1 MKKAQIEFVEAQ
13 SRSRNIENAQASTF
27 FHLTERGEEFIQQL
41 LTSLETSESD
51 KAFSITGPHGA
62 GKSSLARFVIDIT
75 LPSAS
80 QRRKTAISEIA
91 KRPKLFQRFEQVIR
105 KTGDGRKGWIHLA
118 VTANREPVI
127 ETIERALELDRD
139 KAIGGDRTE
148 RVLDAMKDHVRQGPT
163 LLVVDEFGKNLE
175 YLAEHTSAGDVFVLQ
190 RLIEGMR
197 GFSHPFV
204 ILTLQHLSQFDY
216 FRHSSDTAKVEW
228 AKVSGRFQDFAFVDS
243 PDESR
248 RLLATLFTKSAAT
261 QKMLAESAESTISGL
276 DKIGVKFDPKVMSQ
290 LLPLHPITSIVAPH
304 AASVLAQGERTLFD
318 FAIGPTTN
326 SLKSYVRDAV
336 LSPDAT
342 LLELPWLY
350 DYFSES
356 QRQAVATA
364 PLAKRWLEID
374 DRIRSA
380 GSEDFA
386 AIAALKAVG
395 LLNLVTGLEGMRAS
409 TELVHIA
416 LSTSQRGISLSAT
429 KKQLDALAKKG
440 YITFR
445 EFAGEWRI
453 WEGSDID
460 LDSLIGEMRSQID
473 RSNVVEFLNSEINP
487 DPMVVARPTL
497 EKGTLRL
504 ASRRVTEFG
513 LLPEFLDSEAVVLLA
528 LDNVLPAT
536 DKKADSHA
544 VVIEAGHLGLRI
556 RELAIELQAHQSADR
571 QVRATTSDRVA
582 LVELQKRIGLIES
595 QLHAALSSAWEGPVY
610 TFNGADWIDSSRSV
624 QVELSKIV
632 SHRFIQAPRIANEMI
647 ARQHPTGQAA
657 RARRIL
663 AEKMLTNFAED
674 VLGIEGYGP
683 ERAFYIALLKSTGIH
698 RTAERIALAF
708 GAPTSEEWMPAWEAL
723 RASFESTRKGKK
735 SFSEV
740 LQPLRLEPFGL
751 KNGPLPI
758 LGLAM
763 YFSKIDQVGLYEY
776 GSLVLDFDDAIIE
789 RILKNPDNFSI
800 REYGLSSATRA
811 YCVELFQEW
820 TGATSFIDVML
831 KIFGVFRRLH
841 PYAMVSEAHLSQH
854 AIKLRRALQS
864 AAEPDALFFQEIP
877 KALGLTDVDAMNNE
891 AIEIYVLRVKEIL
904 DELNLAYPSLLD
916 RIDEKVRQGLGV
928 LVERGNVSEVF
939 ESLKQSQW
947 VASETLARNIVFA
960 GSRSI
965 ESEKDWIENLA
976 MVVSGTS
983 PRNWG
988 DDHEASF
995 IETVQFQLGRITR
1008 SIGLQDNEVRITV
1021 NSGTGEQ
1028 SFVIGQ
1034 EQWIKFSG
1042 GLGLTSAVVK
1052 S

>member
-13 SRSRNIENAQASTF
+13 SRSRNIENANASSF
-27 FHLTERGEEFIQQL
+27 FHLTERGEEFLHQL
-41 LTSLETSESD
+41 LISLETSGSD

-62 GKSSLARFVIDIT
+62 GKSSLARFLIDLT
-75 LPSAS
+75 LPSTA
-80 QRRKTAISEIA
+80 QRRKIAMNEIS
-91 KRPKLFQRFEQVIR
+91 KHSKLVQRFEQVIR
-105 KTGDGRKGWIHLA
+105 QSGDMRKGWLHFA

-127 ETIERALELDRD
+127 ETIERALGLECD
-139 KAIGGDRTE
+139 KVVGGDRTE
-148 RVLDAMKDHVRQGPT
+148 RILHAMKEHVRQGPT
-163 LLVVDEFGKNLE
+163 LLVIDEFGKNLE

-190 RLIEGMR
+190 RLIEGLR
-197 GFSHPFV
+197 GHSHPFV

-216 FRHSSDTAKVEW
+216 FRHSSETAKVEW

-248 RLLATLFTKSAAT
+248 RLLTTLFSKTTAT
-261 QKMLAESAESTISGL
+261 QKMLSESAAATISGL
-276 DKIGVKFDPKVMSQ
+276 EKAGIQFDAKVMSE
-290 LLPLHPITSIVAPH
+290 LLPLHPLTSVVAPH

-318 FAIGPTTN
+318 IVIGPTTN
-326 SLKSYVRDAV
+326 SLKSYVRDVV
-336 LSPDAT
+336 LGPDAT

-380 GSEDFA
+380 GSEDVA

-395 LLNLVTGLEGMRAS
+395 LLNLVSGLDGMRAS
-409 TELVHIA
+409 TELVHIS

-429 KKQLDALAKKG
+429 KKQLEALSRKG
-440 YITFR
+440 YITYR

-473 RSNVVEFLNSEINP
+473 RTSVVEFLNSEINP

-504 ASRRVTEFG
+504 ASRRVTESG
-513 LLPEFLDSEAVVLLA
+513 LIPELLDSEAVVLLA
-528 LDNVLPAT
+528 LDNVIPAA
-536 DKKADSHA
+536 DKSKNSHA
-544 VVIEAGHLGLRI
+544 VAIEAGHFGPRI
-556 RELAIELQAHQSADR
+556 RELAIELQAHHGADR

-582 LVELQKRIGLIES
+582 LVELQKRIGLLEA
-595 QLHAALSSAWEGPVY
+595 QLHAALSSAWEGTVH
-610 TFNGADWIDSSRSV
+610 TFIGEDWIESSRSV
-624 QVELSKIV
+624 QVELSRIV
-632 SHRFIQAPRIANEMI
+632 NHRFIQAPRIANEMI
-647 ARQHPTGQAA
+647 ARQHPTGQAT

-663 AEKMLTNFAED
+663 AEKMLTSFSQD

-683 ERAFYIALLKSTGIH
+683 ERAFYLALLKSTGIH
-698 RTAERIALAF
+698 RKAERIALAF
-708 GAPTSEEWMPAWEAL
+708 GAPTADEWIPAWEAL
-723 RASFESTRKGKK
+723 ASSFESTRKGKK

-740 LQPLRLEPFGL
+740 LKPLTIEPFGL

-763 YFSKIDQVGLYEY
+763 YFSKLDQVGFYEY
-776 GSLVLDFDDAIIE
+776 GSLILDFDDAIIE

-800 REYGLSSATRA
+800 REYGLSSPNRA
-811 YCVELFQEW
+811 YCVGLFQEW

-831 KIFGVFRRLH
+831 KIFGALRRLH
-841 PYAMVSEAHLSQH
+841 PYAMLSECHLSEQ

-864 AAEPDALFFQEIP
+864 SAEPDALFFEEIP
-877 KALGLTDVDAMNNE
+877 KALGLLAVDKMNNDS
-891 AIEIYVLRVKEIL
+891 IDNYVLRVKGIL
-904 DELNLAYPSLLD
+904 DEMNQAYPKLLD
-916 RIDEKVRQGLGV
+916 RLDAEVREGLGV
-928 LVERGNVSEVF
+928 LAERGNVSEVF
-939 ESLKQSQW
+939 ESLKQSKW
-947 VASETLARNIVFA
+947 VASDALARNIVFA
-960 GSRSI
+960 GARSI
-965 ESEKDWIENLA
+965 ESGSEWIENLA

-988 DDHEASF
+988 DENEASF
-995 IETVQFQLGRITR
+995 IETLQFQLGRITR
-1008 SIGLQDNEVRITV
+1008 SISLHDDEVRITV
-1021 NSGTGEQ
+1021 TSGTGEQ
-1028 SFVIGQ
+1028 SLVVKQ
-1034 EQWIKFSG
+1034 DQWIKVLG
-1042 GLGLTSAVVK
+1042 GLSRTSATAK